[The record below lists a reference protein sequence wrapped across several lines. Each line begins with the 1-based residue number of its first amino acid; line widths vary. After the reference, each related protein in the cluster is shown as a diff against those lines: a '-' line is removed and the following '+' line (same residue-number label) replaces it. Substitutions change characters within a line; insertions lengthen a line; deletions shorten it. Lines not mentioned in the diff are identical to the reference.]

1 MRVRS
6 RTVRGDVVGASG
18 VPHGERAAGERAA
31 TRRVEGTFR
40 ATLHAADAELVR
52 AELDRLIDEVDRTA
66 AELRRWRGKAQLE
79 AYKNA
84 VKAFLQAALEKMYRV
99 ESATG
104 FDLRGTRVR
113 SVIVQAIDA
122 HLEAL
127 TDQILHGAE
136 SVLPLA
142 ARLDEI
148 RGLLLDLYG

>member
-1 MRVRS
+1 MFARTRS
-6 RTVRGDVVGASG
+6 GRRGGSVG

-31 TRRVEGTFR
+31 AACRGTFR
-40 ATLHAADAELVR
+40 ATLHAAAEL

-66 AELRRWRGKAQLE
+66 GAQALAGQSPAE

-104 FDLRGTRVR
+104 FDLRGSRVR